1 MISTYIKPILIISG
15 IATAAAIALLF
26 APAAVFGML
35 FENVPSDAL
44 SLAIARHW
52 GIMVFCIGALIVWA
66 AFRPE
71 LRTPVLIFA
80 CLEKIVLVIGVF
92 ALPLQARSGAS
103 VVALSDATFTV
114 LYLLYLAGL

>member
-1 MISTYIKPILIISG
+1 MISAYIKPILIVTG
-15 IATAAAIALLF
+15 IVTAAAIAVFF
-26 APAAVFGML
+26 APATVLAMY
-35 FENVPSDAL
+35 FEQVPSDAL

-52 GIMVFCIGALIVWA
+52 GLMVFCIGALIVWA
-66 AFRPE
+66 GFRPE

-80 CLEKIVLVIGVF
+80 CLEKIALVIGVF
-92 ALPLQARSGAS
+92 TLSLHARPEAS

>member
-1 MISTYIKPILIISG
+1 MISTYIKPILIVSG
-15 IATAAAIALLF
+15 IATAAAIALFF
-26 APAAVFGML
+26 APAVVLGML

-103 VVALSDATFTV
+103 VVALSDASFTA
-114 LYLLYLAGL
+114 LYLLYFAGL

>member
-26 APAAVFGML
+26 APAAVLGML

>member
-1 MISTYIKPILIISG
+1 MISAYIKPILIVSG
-15 IATAAAIALLF
+15 VATAAAIAVFF
-26 APAAVFGML
+26 APTSVLDMYFD
-35 FENVPSDAL
+35 NVPSDAL

-52 GIMVFCIGALIVWA
+52 GLMIFCIGALIVWA

-80 CLEKIVLVIGVF
+80 CLEKIALVIAVF
-92 ALPLQARSGAS
+92 ALPLQAKPQAS